1 MSLQLER
8 DYWQERKAGY
18 RINAAAKFTFAYS
31 ALY

>member
-18 RINAAAKFTFAYS
+18 RINARPS
-31 ALY
+31 SPLRIPALY